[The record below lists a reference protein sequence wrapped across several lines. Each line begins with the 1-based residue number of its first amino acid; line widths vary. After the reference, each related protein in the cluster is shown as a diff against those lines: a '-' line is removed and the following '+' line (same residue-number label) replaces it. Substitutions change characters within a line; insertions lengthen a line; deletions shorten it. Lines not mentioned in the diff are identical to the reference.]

1 MKFTLSWLKEHIDT
15 SSSLEEIT
23 ESLTEIGLE
32 VESVINPEKDLK
44 GFVVGKVLSTEKHP
58 DADRLK
64 VCKVDVGDEIKEVIC
79 GATNAKEG
87 LLTIYAPIG
96 STIPKSKMTI
106 RKTKIRGVISHGMLC
121 SGEELNI
128 DNENEGIIE
137 IDEATPGEKASNV
150 IKNIDPIIEIAI
162 TPNRSDCL
170 GVYGIARDLAAKG
183 LGKLKTKRTLKI
195 KSNNKKIPVFTKSAN
210 ENNFCNIFAG
220 RLIENIENKE
230 SPNWLKDRIE
240 KIGLRS
246 INAVVDITNF
256 IAYDRGQPLHAYNAD
271 LISKSIG
278 ARLAN
283 QGEKIK
289 ALDGK
294 NYVLDQE
301 TCVIADNEKAL
312 GIAGIIGGDKF
323 GSEIDT
329 KNIFIESAYFDPIHI
344 ARSGRKLNI
353 NSDARYRFERG
364 TDPNLV
370 MEGLALATE
379 MILNI
384 CGGNAGEVC
393 VAQNKNLSKKEI
405 YFDEKLIEKISGI
418 KIPKKVTKDIL
429 NSLGFEISNN
439 FTITVPSWR
448 PDVILPIDIVEEVI
462 RIYGLNNVKSTPLK
476 NPDQPSKPILT
487 TTQKNINL
495 IRRNLASRGLIENIS
510 YSFVSSKY
518 SDFYPDNSKA
528 IKLLNPISEDLSD
541 LRSSPLVSLIDNFR
555 ENKNR
560 GYNDLGIYE
569 IGPGFYGAKPGE
581 QIAIAAGL
589 RTGIYK
595 STGIERHWQGNE
607 NADVFDAKS
616 DILSCFDLIDI
627 SDDLFTESIPGPDW
641 YHPGRSG
648 KIINNDKLEIAAYGE
663 IHPKI
668 LSKINLPSC
677 IGFEI
682 YIDELIKMISCDD
695 NNKEFTY
702 YNLQSVKRDFSFD
715 VSIDINSS
723 ILTNAIKSCNINL
736 ITKIKVFDQFILENS
751 KKSLALEITL
761 QPKKETLKDNE
772 IDNICEKIIQA
783 VEKATNGKLR
793 SA

>member
-15 SSSLEEIT
+15 NSSLEEIT

-44 GFVVGKVLSTEKHP
+44 GFFVGKVLSAEKHP

-64 VCKVDVGDEIKEVIC
+64 VCKVDVGDGIKEVVC

-106 RKTKIRGVISHGMLC
+106 QKTKIRGVISHGMLC
-121 SGEELNI
+121 SSEELNI
-128 DNENEGIIE
+128 DNESEGIIE
-137 IDEATPGEKASNV
+137 IDEATPGEEASNV
-150 IKNIDPIIEIAI
+150 IKNIDPLIEIAI

-195 KSNNKKIPVFTKSAN
+195 KSNSKKIPVFTESNN

-230 SPNWLKDRIE
+230 SPNWLKDRLE

-256 IAYDRGQPLHAYNAD
+256 ITYDQGQPLHAYNAD

-283 QGEKIK
+283 QGEKIR

-294 NYVLDQE
+294 DYILDQE
-301 TCVIADNEKAL
+301 TCVIADSEKAL
-312 GIAGIIGGDKF
+312 GIAGIIGGEKF
-323 GSEIDT
+323 GSEIGT

-364 TDPNLV
+364 TDPNFV

-379 MILNI
+379 MIQDI
-384 CGGNAGEVC
+384 CGGIAGEVC
-393 VAQNKNLSKKEI
+393 VAQNINFSKKEI

-418 KIPKKVTKDIL
+418 KIPKKDIKNIL
-429 NSLGFEISNN
+429 NSLGFEISDD
-439 FTITVPSWR
+439 FIITVPSWR
-448 PDVILPIDIVEEVI
+448 PDVSLPIDIVEEVI
-462 RIYGLNNVKSTPLK
+462 RIYGLNNVKSIPLK

-510 YSFVSSKY
+510 YSFVNSKY
-518 SDFYPDNSKA
+518 SDFYNDKSKP

-541 LRSSPLVSLIDNFR
+541 LRSSPLVSLIENFS

-581 QIAIAAGL
+581 QITIAAGL

-595 STGIERHWQGNE
+595 STGVERHWQGNE
-607 NADVFDAKS
+607 SADVFDAKS
-616 DILSCFDLIDI
+616 DILSNFDLIDI
-627 SDDLFTESIPGPDW
+627 SGDLFTESSPGLDW

-648 KIINNDKLEIAAYGE
+648 KIINNNKLVIAAYGE

-682 YIDELIKMISCDD
+682 YIDELIKMISYDN
-695 NNKEFTY
+695 NNKEFTH

-715 VSIDINSS
+715 VSADINSS
-723 ILTNAIKSCNINL
+723 ILTNAIKSCDINL
-736 ITKIKVFDQFILENS
+736 ITDIKVFDQFILENS